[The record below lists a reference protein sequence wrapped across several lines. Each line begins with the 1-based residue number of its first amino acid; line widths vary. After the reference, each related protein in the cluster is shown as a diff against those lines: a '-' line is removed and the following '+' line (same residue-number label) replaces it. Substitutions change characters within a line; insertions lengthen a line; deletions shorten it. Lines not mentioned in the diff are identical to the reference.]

1 MDNNTKNDYKD
12 LIGLILGIIS
22 FLIIIFKVI
31 NNFYLYLISLIIFL
45 IGFILSIFSHKKRP
59 LKIFSII
66 FNGLG
71 IVISLI
77 LLIIFGVLY
86 VIF

>member
-22 FLIIIFKVI
+22 LLIIIFKVI

-45 IGFILSIFSHKKRP
+45 NGFILSIFSHKKN
-59 LKIFSII
+59 L
-66 FNGLG
+66 
-71 IVISLI
+71 
-77 LLIIFGVLY
+77 
-86 VIF
+86 

>member
-1 MDNNTKNDYKD
+1 MKDKIKNNNLD
-12 LIGLILGIIS
+12 IVGFILGIIS
-22 FLIIIFKVI
+22 LLIIILGIF
-31 NNFYLYLISLIIFL
+31 NNYYFYIISIIVFL
-45 IGFILSIFSHKKRP
+45 IGFILSIFSQNKRP

-71 IVISLI
+71 IVISLF
-77 LLIIFGVLY
+77 LVIIFGVLY

>member
-22 FLIIIFKVI
+22 LLIIIFKVI

-59 LKIFSII
+59 LKKI
-66 FNGLG
+66 
-71 IVISLI
+71 
-77 LLIIFGVLY
+77 
-86 VIF
+86 